1 MTCLRVTI
9 LGCGASGGVPR
20 LGPDW
25 GAADPAEPKNR
36 RRRCSILVE
45 RIGRDGERTIVL
57 VDTSPDLRE
66 QLLDAGVG
74 RLDGVLYTHD
84 HADQSHGIDDLRV
97 IAYRMQSRVDVYADD
112 ATIESLLDR
121 FGYCFNQREDS
132 PYPAILRHRP
142 IRGPLQSFAVQG
154 PGGALHVL
162 PFDLD
167 HGTCRS
173 LGFRFGP
180 VAYSPDAVG
189 VPEQSFAALAGLECW
204 IVDALRYKPHPTH
217 ANVETALGWLG
228 RVEPRRGV
236 LTNMNVELDY
246 AGLSRELPPG
256 VVPAHDGMVLE
267 FDLPG

>member
-1 MTCLRVTI
+1 MTALRVTI

-45 RIGRDGERTIVL
+45 RIAAEGARTTVL
-57 VDTSPDLRE
+57 VDTAPDLRE
-66 QLLDAGVG
+66 QLLDARVG

-97 IAYRMQSRVDVYADD
+97 IAYRMQRRVDVYADD
-112 ATIESLLDR
+112 TTIESLLGR
-121 FGYCFNQREDS
+121 FGYCFHQHESS
-132 PYPAILRHRP
+132 PYPAILRHCP
-142 IRGPLQSFAVQG
+142 IEGPLKPFTVEG
-154 PGGALHVL
+154 PGGGLEVL

-189 VPEQSFAALAGLECW
+189 LPDESSAALDDLDCW
-204 IVDALRYKPHPTH
+204 IVDALRYRPHPTH
-217 ANVETALGWLG
+217 ANLEMALDWLG
-228 RVEPRRGV
+228 RVKPRQGV

-246 AGLSRELPPG
+246 ARLRRELPPG
-256 VVPAHDGMVLE
+256 VVPAYDGMVLE
-267 FDLPG
+267 FELP